1 MAAMDIDREP
11 IDAPTGITELPA
23 PAQRRDVQ
31 QPAGP
36 RRWLSAEDV
45 QVRSLSARSVFLCGS
60 VVNSVFLF
68 RTGPLQL

>member
-1 MAAMDIDREP
+1 MAAMDLDREP
-11 IDAPTGITELPA
+11 QDAPTGITELPA

-45 QVRSLSARSVFLCGS
+45 QVRSLSLALGVSVRVCC
-60 VVNSVFLF
+60 
-68 RTGPLQL
+68 QL